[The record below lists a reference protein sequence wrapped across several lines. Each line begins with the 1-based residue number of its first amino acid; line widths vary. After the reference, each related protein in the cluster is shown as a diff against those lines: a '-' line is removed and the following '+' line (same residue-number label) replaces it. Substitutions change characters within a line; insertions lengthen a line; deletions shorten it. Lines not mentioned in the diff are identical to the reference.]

1 MKIKLSLVSALIAM
15 ASSANAALVAVSN
28 VGTGLGD
35 ADALYENVDGTLV
48 DGGIV
53 AMGYFGSNNPSGDIA
68 NIADTLADFTVLATG
83 VIGGYSPTL
92 EDDYPGYVEAH
103 NVDLEATQVDVG
115 DLLAGNPLIGKKLYA
130 FVGNLST
137 LASSTAYALYL
148 VDTFVEEQSGFG
160 LTYLAQPYG
169 ITPLIGSVDT
179 ITTLSPAIVS
189 GDPETYTTLKLVE
202 AVPEPSAALLGAVG
216 ALALLR
222 RRRN

>member
-1 MKIKLSLVSALIAM
+1 MKIKLSFVSALIAM
-15 ASSANAALVAVSN
+15 ASSANAATLAVSN
-28 VGTGLGD
+28 VSTGLGD

-53 AMGYFGSNNPSGDIA
+53 AMGYFGSINPSGDIA
-68 NIADTLADFTVLATG
+68 DIVATLADFTSLATG
-83 VIGGYSPTL
+83 VIGGSSASL
-92 EDDYPGYVEAH
+92 EGNYPGFVEAA
-103 NVDLEATQVDVG
+103 NTDLG
-115 DLLAGNPLIGKKLYA
+115 DLLAGDPLIGKKLYA

-169 ITPLIGSVDT
+169 ITPLIGSIDS
-179 ITTLSPAIVS
+179 IIINSPLAAGS
-189 GDPETYTTLKLVE
+189 GGALETYSTLKLV
-202 AVPEPSAALLGAVG
+202 PEPSSALLGAVG

-222 RRRN
+222 RRRK

>member
-1 MKIKLSLVSALIAM
+1 MGDLIAG
-15 ASSANAALVAVSN
+15 NA
-28 VGTGLGD
+28 
-35 ADALYENVDGTLV
+35 
-48 DGGIV
+48 
-53 AMGYFGSNNPSGDIA
+53 
-68 NIADTLADFTVLATG
+68 
-83 VIGGYSPTL
+83 
-92 EDDYPGYVEAH
+92 
-103 NVDLEATQVDVG
+103 
-115 DLLAGNPLIGKKLYA
+115 LIGKKLYA
-130 FVGNLST
+130 FVGNQST

-189 GDPETYTTLKLVE
+189 GDPETYTTLKLV

>member
-15 ASSANAALVAVSN
+15 ASSANAAIVTVSN
-28 VGTGLGD
+28 VSTGLGD

-68 NIADTLADFTVLATG
+68 NIAATIADFTILSFG
-83 VIGGYSPTL
+83 QLGSYSDSL
-92 EDDYPGYVEAH
+92 EGSYPGYVEAA
-103 NVDLEATQVDVG
+103 NIDLG
-115 DLLAGNPLIGKKLYA
+115 DLLTGNPLIGKKLYA

-148 VDTFVEEQSGFG
+148 VDTFVQEEAGFG
-160 LTYLAQPYG
+160 LTYLAQPFG

-189 GDPETYTTLKLVE
+189 GDPETYTTLKLV